1 MDQEKIGKFIKE
13 ERKNKKL
20 SQEELGE
27 LLGVSNRSIS
37 KWETG
42 VSLPDISLFKS
53 LCEVLDIS
61 YNELL
66 SGERLNKTNYQE
78 RLEDNL
84 SNVISY
90 ASKKDNKFNDALIL
104 LMVLSTFLS
113 IYFINVNNKEDSL
126 NTISKKT
133 VKIILDRYNVNI
145 QDYDIY
151 INHDSK
157 LPIGAGF
164 GTSAAFALGISFT
177 LPKLM
182 GINISFKEAGEIA
195 HLAEISQ
202 SSGLGD
208 VISEMFGG
216 CVIRLNEG
224 SPVKGIIDK
233 IPITKPIYVIN
244 PSNIFK
250 RRSSIK
256 LCPL

>member
-42 VSLPDISLFKS
+42 VSLPDISLFKT

-90 ASKKDNKFNDALIL
+90 ASKKDNKFNGALIL

-113 IYFINVNNKEDSL
+113 IYFINVNSKVWIPLSFIAIIILIYILRNNIIKYSL
-126 NTISKKT
+126 MLFEKIKNNTYIFNILILTISFITINVSLYMLNNMFLIVLSILLLLLVIYRLIKIKK
-133 VKIILDRYNVNI
+133 IFISILIVL
-145 QDYDIY
+145 IY
-151 INHDSK
+151 IF
-157 LPIGAGF
+157 II
-164 GTSAAFALGISFT
+164 ISFDYISV
-177 LPKLM
+177 KVNNNSSKF
-182 GINISFKEAGEIA
+182 NISY
-195 HLAEISQ
+195 
-202 SSGLGD
+202 
-208 VISEMFGG
+208 
-216 CVIRLNEG
+216 
-224 SPVKGIIDK
+224 K
-233 IPITKPIYVIN
+233 I
-244 PSNIFK
+244 
-250 RRSSIK
+250 
-256 LCPL
+256 

>member
-42 VSLPDISLFKS
+42 VSLPDISLFKP

-113 IYFINVNNKEDSL
+113 IYFINVNNKVWIPLSF
-126 NTISKKT
+126 IAI
-133 VKIILDRYNVNI
+133 IIL
-145 QDYDIY
+145 IY
-151 INHDSK
+151 ILRNNIIKYSLMLFEK
-157 LPIGAGF
+157 IKNN
-164 GTSAAFALGISFT
+164 IT
-177 LPKLM
+177 L
-182 GINISFKEAGEIA
+182 
-195 HLAEISQ
+195 
-202 SSGLGD
+202 
-208 VISEMFGG
+208 
-216 CVIRLNEG
+216 
-224 SPVKGIIDK
+224 
-233 IPITKPIYVIN
+233 
-244 PSNIFK
+244 
-250 RRSSIK
+250 
-256 LCPL
+256 

>member
-42 VSLPDISLFKS
+42 VSLPDISLFKP

-84 SNVISY
+84 SNVI
-90 ASKKDNKFNDALIL
+90 L

-113 IYFINVNNKEDSL
+113 IYFINVNNKVWIPLSFIAIIILIYILRNNIIKYSL
-126 NTISKKT
+126 MLFEKIKNNTYIFNILILTISFITINVSLYMLNNMFLIVLSILLFLLVIYRLIKLKK
-133 VKIILDRYNVNI
+133 IFISILIVL
-145 QDYDIY
+145 IY
-151 INHDSK
+151 IF
-157 LPIGAGF
+157 II
-164 GTSAAFALGISFT
+164 ISFDYISV
-177 LPKLM
+177 KVNNNSSKF
-182 GINISFKEAGEIA
+182 NISY
-195 HLAEISQ
+195 
-202 SSGLGD
+202 
-208 VISEMFGG
+208 
-216 CVIRLNEG
+216 
-224 SPVKGIIDK
+224 K
-233 IPITKPIYVIN
+233 I
-244 PSNIFK
+244 
-250 RRSSIK
+250 
-256 LCPL
+256 

>member
-42 VSLPDISLFKS
+42 VSLPDISFFKS

-78 RLEDNL
+78 KLENNL

-90 ASKKDNKFNDALIL
+90 ASKKDNKFNGTLIL

-113 IYFINVNNKEDSL
+113 IYFINVNNKVWIPLSF
-126 NTISKKT
+126 IAI
-133 VKIILDRYNVNI
+133 IIL
-145 QDYDIY
+145 IY
-151 INHDSK
+151 ILRNNIIKYS
-157 LPIGAGF
+157 
-164 GTSAAFALGISFT
+164 
-177 LPKLM
+177 LM
-182 GINISFKEAGEIA
+182 LFK
-195 HLAEISQ
+195 
-202 SSGLGD
+202 
-208 VISEMFGG
+208 
-216 CVIRLNEG
+216 
-224 SPVKGIIDK
+224 K
-233 IPITKPIYVIN
+233 IKNNTYIF
-244 PSNIFK
+244 NIF
-250 RRSSIK
+250 
-256 LCPL
+256 

>member
-1 MDQEKIGKFIKE
+1 MNQEKIGKFIKE

-42 VSLPDISLFKS
+42 VSLPDISLFKP

-90 ASKKDNKFNDALIL
+90 ASKKDNKFNGALIL

-113 IYFINVNNKEDSL
+113 IYFINVNNKVWIPLSFIAIIILIYILRNNIIKYSL
-126 NTISKKT
+126 MLFEKIKNNTYIFNILILTISFITINVSLYMLNNMFLIVLSILLFLLVIYRLIKIKK
-133 VKIILDRYNVNI
+133 IFISILIVL
-145 QDYDIY
+145 IY
-151 INHDSK
+151 IF
-157 LPIGAGF
+157 II
-164 GTSAAFALGISFT
+164 ISFDYISV
-177 LPKLM
+177 KVNNNSSKF
-182 GINISFKEAGEIA
+182 NISY
-195 HLAEISQ
+195 
-202 SSGLGD
+202 
-208 VISEMFGG
+208 
-216 CVIRLNEG
+216 
-224 SPVKGIIDK
+224 K
-233 IPITKPIYVIN
+233 I
-244 PSNIFK
+244 
-250 RRSSIK
+250 
-256 LCPL
+256 

>member
-42 VSLPDISLFKS
+42 VSLPDISLFKP

-90 ASKKDNKFNDALIL
+90 ASKKDNKFNGALIL

-113 IYFINVNNKEDSL
+113 IYFINVNNKVWIPLSFIAIIILIYILRNNIIKYSL
-126 NTISKKT
+126 MLFEKIKNNTYIFSILILTISFITINVSLYMLNNMFLIVLSILLFLLVIYRLIKLKK
-133 VKIILDRYNVNI
+133 IFISILIVL
-145 QDYDIY
+145 IY
-151 INHDSK
+151 IF
-157 LPIGAGF
+157 II
-164 GTSAAFALGISFT
+164 ISFDYISV
-177 LPKLM
+177 KVNNNSSKF
-182 GINISFKEAGEIA
+182 NISY
-195 HLAEISQ
+195 
-202 SSGLGD
+202 
-208 VISEMFGG
+208 
-216 CVIRLNEG
+216 
-224 SPVKGIIDK
+224 K
-233 IPITKPIYVIN
+233 I
-244 PSNIFK
+244 
-250 RRSSIK
+250 
-256 LCPL
+256 

>member
-42 VSLPDISLFKS
+42 VSLPDISLFKP

-113 IYFINVNNKEDSL
+113 IYFINVNNKVWIPLSFIAIIILIYILRNNIIKYSL
-126 NTISKKT
+126 MLFEKIKKNTYIFNILILTISFITINVSLYMLNNMFLIVLSILLFLLVIYRLIKLKK
-133 VKIILDRYNVNI
+133 IFISILIVL
-145 QDYDIY
+145 IY
-151 INHDSK
+151 IF
-157 LPIGAGF
+157 II
-164 GTSAAFALGISFT
+164 ISFDYISV
-177 LPKLM
+177 KVNNNSSKF
-182 GINISFKEAGEIA
+182 NISY
-195 HLAEISQ
+195 
-202 SSGLGD
+202 
-208 VISEMFGG
+208 
-216 CVIRLNEG
+216 
-224 SPVKGIIDK
+224 K
-233 IPITKPIYVIN
+233 I
-244 PSNIFK
+244 
-250 RRSSIK
+250 
-256 LCPL
+256 

>member
-42 VSLPDISLFKS
+42 VSLPDISLFKP

-113 IYFINVNNKEDSL
+113 IYFINVNNKVWIPLSFIAIIILIYILRNNIIKYSL
-126 NTISKKT
+126 MLFEKIKNNTYIFNILILTISFITINVSLYMLNNMFLIVLSILLFLLVIYRLIKLKK
-133 VKIILDRYNVNI
+133 IFISILIVL
-145 QDYDIY
+145 IY
-151 INHDSK
+151 IF
-157 LPIGAGF
+157 II
-164 GTSAAFALGISFT
+164 ISFDYISV
-177 LPKLM
+177 KVNNNSSKF
-182 GINISFKEAGEIA
+182 NIS
-195 HLAEISQ
+195 
-202 SSGLGD
+202 
-208 VISEMFGG
+208 
-216 CVIRLNEG
+216 C
-224 SPVKGIIDK
+224 K
-233 IPITKPIYVIN
+233 I
-244 PSNIFK
+244 
-250 RRSSIK
+250 
-256 LCPL
+256 